1 MKKMITNKQQDRAL
15 TPPENVASLPDGLQH
30 WLADKLGRDDYVVQP
45 AFANIDSPTY
55 FRITIAGETH
65 LLIDASLVAP
75 GHANYSRISGLLR
88 AAKVNAP
95 EVRAEDSN
103 RGFYLLGDIGYET
116 YSEALNESN
125 ADSLLRDARTTLI
138 NWQLASRAHKLP
150 ACDAA
155 FLRAELEQFSHHY
168 IAGHLG
174 VALTAEQQQTL
185 EKMFDLIVAATAT
198 QPKVYVHRDYVPDNL
213 IASVIASTPGPG
225 VLGFQ
230 GAMFG
235 AISYDVVS
243 LYKNTAVLCDEE
255 RTLDGMIRYWES
267 AKKAN
272 LPVPA
277 DFSDF
282 YRDAEWMGLQRHLK
296 LIASSAQKST
306 QEKSKKPGEVT
317 ELIRYVRRV
326 GERYVALFP
335 LIRLFDKLNIND
347 GIPRTVGIS
356 F

>member
-1 MKKMITNKQQDRAL
+1 MNKMITNTQQDRAL
-15 TPPENVASLPDGLQH
+15 TSPENVTLLPNDLQR
-30 WLADKLGRDDYVVQP
+30 WLVDKLGRDDYVVQP

-65 LLIDASLVAP
+65 LLIDASLVAVD
-75 GHANYSRISGLLR
+75 HVDYSRISNLLR
-88 AAKVNAP
+88 AAQVNAP
-95 EVRAEDSN
+95 DVIAEDSR
-103 RGFYLLGDIGYET
+103 RGFYLLGDMGDET
-116 YSEALNESN
+116 YSTALTGAN
-125 ADSLLRDARTTLI
+125 ADLLLRDARTTLI
-138 NWQLASRAHKLP
+138 NWQLASRADTLP

-155 FLRAELEQFSHHY
+155 FLRAELEQFSHRY

-174 VALTAEQQQTL
+174 VALSAEQQQTL
-185 EKMFDLIVAATAT
+185 AKMFDLIVAATAA
-198 QPKVYVHRDYVPDNL
+198 QASVYIHRNYVPDNL
-213 IASVIASTPGPG
+213 IASARNPG

-243 LYKNTAVLCDEE
+243 LYRNATVLCDEE

-267 AKKAN
+267 ARKAN

-277 DFSDF
+277 DFGDF

-296 LIASSAQKST
+296 LIASSAQKSAQKGT

-317 ELIRYVRRV
+317 QLIRYVRQV

-347 GIPRTVGIS
+347 GVPRTFGIS